1 MNAISLN
8 AVQGEDAT
16 QLAARV
22 FQSIRAL
29 LESRFQVATDVRPES
44 KLVTD
49 LGIDRIDA
57 DDLPLVLEEA
67 FEIDISNSDAE
78 CIFTVEDA
86 VNCVLRCY
94 RPLTGNG

>member
-1 MNAISLN
+1 MSAISLN
-8 AVQGEDAT
+8 AEQGEDAT
-16 QLAARV
+16 QLAARI
-22 FQSIRAL
+22 FQSVRSL
-29 LESRFQVATDVRPES
+29 LESRFEVAADVRPES
-44 KLVTD
+44 VLVSD

-94 RPLTGNG
+94 APRSGNG